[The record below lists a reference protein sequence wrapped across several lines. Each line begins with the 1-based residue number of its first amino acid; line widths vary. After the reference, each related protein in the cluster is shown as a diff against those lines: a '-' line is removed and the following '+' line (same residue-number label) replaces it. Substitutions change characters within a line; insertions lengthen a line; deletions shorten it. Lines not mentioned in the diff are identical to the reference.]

1 VAISRRGW
9 GTPPAHLLKM
19 AKNDITGD
27 EIKSKALS
35 KQGRENYDF
44 IFRKKQMKP
53 NYKLAT
59 ATWCGPCSALKSRI
73 AKEGLSVE
81 IEDMDDNPDFFKNFN
96 IKTVPQLI
104 VFGRETTESIFGTED
119 IFEFIKENQ

>member
-1 VAISRRGW
+1 
-9 GTPPAHLLKM
+9 M

-44 IFRKKQMKP
+44 IFRKKKQMK
-53 NYKLAT
+53 LAS
-59 ATWCGPCSALKSRI
+59 ASWCGPCSALKSRI

-81 IEDMDDNPDFFKNFN
+81 IEDMDNNPDFFKNFN
-96 IKTVPQLI
+96 IKSVPQLV
-104 VFGRETTESIFGTED
+104 VFKGDS
-119 IFEFIKENQ
+119 FELISGSEEILKYIRENQ

>member
-1 VAISRRGW
+1 
-9 GTPPAHLLKM
+9 M

-44 IFRKKQMKP
+44 IFRKKKQMK
-53 NYKLAT
+53 LAS
-59 ATWCGPCSALKSRI
+59 ASWCGPCSALKSRI

-81 IEDMDDNPDFFKNFN
+81 IEDMDNNPEFFKNFN
-96 IKTVPQLI
+96 IKSVPQLV
-104 VFGRETTESIFGTED
+104 VFKGDS
-119 IFEFIKENQ
+119 FELISGSEEILKHIRENQ

>member
-1 VAISRRGW
+1 
-9 GTPPAHLLKM
+9 M

-44 IFRKKQMKP
+44 IFRKKKQMK
-53 NYKLAT
+53 LAS
-59 ATWCGPCSALKSRI
+59 ASWCGPCSALKSRI

-81 IEDMDDNPDFFKNFN
+81 IEDMDNNPDFFKNFN
-96 IKTVPQLI
+96 IKSVPQLV
-104 VFGRETTESIFGTED
+104 VFKED
-119 IFEFIKENQ
+119 SFELISGSEEILKHIRENQ

>member
-1 VAISRRGW
+1 
-9 GTPPAHLLKM
+9 M

-44 IFRKKQMKP
+44 IFRKKKQMK
-53 NYKLAT
+53 LAS
-59 ATWCGPCSALKSRI
+59 ASWCGPCSALKSRI
-73 AKEGLSVE
+73 IKEGLSIE

-96 IKTVPQLI
+96 IKSVPQLV
-104 VFGRETTESIFGTED
+104 VFNKES
-119 IFEFIKENQ
+119 FELISGSEEILKYIRENQ

>member
-1 VAISRRGW
+1 
-9 GTPPAHLLKM
+9 M

-44 IFRKKQMKP
+44 IFRKKKQMK
-53 NYKLAT
+53 LAS
-59 ATWCGPCSALKSRI
+59 ASWCGPCSALKSRI

-81 IEDMDDNPDFFKNFN
+81 IEDMDNNPDFFKNFN
-96 IKTVPQLI
+96 IKSVPQLV
-104 VFGRETTESIFGTED
+104 VFKGDS
-119 IFEFIKENQ
+119 FELISGSEEILKHIRENQ

>member
-1 VAISRRGW
+1 
-9 GTPPAHLLKM
+9 M

-53 NYKLAT
+53 NYKLAS

-96 IKTVPQLI
+96 IKSVPQLV
-104 VFGRETTESIFGTED
+104 VFKEESFETISGSED
-119 IFEFIKENQ
+119 IIKFIKENQ

>member
-1 VAISRRGW
+1 
-9 GTPPAHLLKM
+9 M

-44 IFRKKQMKP
+44 IFRKKKQMK
-53 NYKLAT
+53 LAS
-59 ATWCGPCSALKSRI
+59 ASWCGPCSALKSRI
-73 AKEGLSVE
+73 AKEGLSIE

-96 IKTVPQLI
+96 IKSVPQLV
-104 VFGRETTESIFGTED
+104 VFNKDS
-119 IFEFIKENQ
+119 FELISGSEEILKYIRENQ

>member
-1 VAISRRGW
+1 
-9 GTPPAHLLKM
+9 M
-19 AKNDITGD
+19 AKNDVTGD

-44 IFRKKQMKP
+44 IFRKKKQMK
-53 NYKLAT
+53 LAS
-59 ATWCGPCSALKSRI
+59 ASWCGPCSALKSRI

-96 IKTVPQLI
+96 IKSVPQL
-104 VFGRETTESIFGTED
+104 VIFKGD
-119 IFEFIKENQ
+119 SFELISGSEEILKHIRENQ

>member
-1 VAISRRGW
+1 MA
-9 GTPPAHLLKM
+9 
-19 AKNDITGD
+19 AKNSITGD

-44 IFRKKQMKP
+44 IFRKKQMKQ
-53 NYKLAT
+53 NYKLAS

-73 AKEGLSVE
+73 AKEGLSIE

-96 IKTVPQLI
+96 IKSVPQLVI
-104 VFGRETTESIFGTED
+104 FKEESFETISGSED
-119 IFEFIKENQ
+119 IIKFIKENQ

>member
-1 VAISRRGW
+1 
-9 GTPPAHLLKM
+9 M

-44 IFRKKQMKP
+44 IFRKKKEMKRIV
-53 NYKLAT
+53 LAS
-59 ATWCGPCSALKSRI
+59 ASWCGPCSALKSRI
-73 AKEGLSVE
+73 AKEGLSIE

-96 IKTVPQLI
+96 IRSVPQLV
-104 VFGRETTESIFGTED
+104 VFNEDSFELISGSED
-119 IFEFIKENQ
+119 IIKHIKENQ